1 VNRHDSPLTAQLD
14 PAVGPGTGRL
24 GGKNRLRLLS
34 LGFALCLAI
43 IAGRLAELS
52 LASGWF
58 YDASARPVAD
68 YQIPRPDIVDR
79 NGVLMASDIRLASLY
94 ANPRQIIDIDE
105 AIELLTATM
114 PALDARELR
123 RRLTQDRAFVW
134 LKRHISPT
142 QQAAVHHLGIPG
154 IGFRSENRRVYPK
167 QRLAAHVL
175 GFVDVDSRGLAGV
188 EKYLDDNGALYAAS
202 LADPGRRASFPASLS
217 IDTRVQHAVHVEL
230 AAAIEHYKAI
240 GGAGLVLDVES
251 GEVLAL
257 VSLPDFN
264 PNNPTEAQLPNRIN
278 QVTGGVFE
286 LGSVVKAITFAMAF
300 DTGIT
305 NLNGRYDARGPLV
318 IGRQRIND
326 YRGQN
331 RVLTVPEVFLHS
343 SNIGTARMALDV
355 GLEGHQ
361 EFLKRMGLF
370 ERLTTEI
377 PEAAAPILPAR
388 WSRITTATAAFG
400 HGFAVQPL
408 QGASVVA
415 ALLNGG
421 RLIPPTV
428 LKRDRDTAAGLAEQ
442 VIKPE
447 TSEKMRYL
455 FRLNATDGT
464 ARRAEVEGY
473 RVGGKTGT
481 AQKVVN
487 GRYSSDKR
495 LTAFI
500 GAFPMDQ
507 PRYVIMVQLDEPK
520 PVPGTHGFATSGWN
534 AVPTAGKVVARIAP
548 LLGIEP
554 QFTPEEQA
562 KNAKAQMT
570 GWNP

>member
-1 VNRHDSPLTAQLD
+1 MNRQNSALSASAGAEP
-14 PAVGPGTGRL
+14 GRL
-24 GGKNRLRLLS
+24 GGKNRLRLIS
-34 LGFALCLAI
+34 LGFALCLVVI
-43 IAGRLAELS
+43 SGRLAELS

-58 YDASARPVAD
+58 YDASARAVAG
-68 YQIPRPDIVDR
+68 YQMPRPDIVDR
-79 NGVLMASDIRLASLY
+79 NGVLLAGDIRMASLFAD
-94 ANPRQIIDIDE
+94 PRKIIDVDE

-114 PALDARELR
+114 PELNARELR

-134 LKRHISPT
+134 LKRHISPA
-142 QQAAVHHLGIPG
+142 QQAAIHHLGIPG
-154 IGFRSENRRVYPK
+154 VGFRSESRRVYPHR
-167 QRLAAHVL
+167 RLAAHVV

-188 EKYLDDNGALYAAS
+188 EKYLDDQGAIFTAS
-202 LADPGRRASFPASLS
+202 LGDPARRASFPAALS
-217 IDTRVQHAVHVEL
+217 IDTKVQHAVEVEL
-230 AAAIEHYKAI
+230 SAAIEHYKAI
-240 GGAGLVLDVES
+240 GGAGLVLDIET

-264 PNNPTEAQLPNRIN
+264 PNDPVEAQLPNRIN
-278 QVTGGVFE
+278 QVTGGVYE

-300 DTGIT
+300 DTGVT
-305 NLNGRYDARGPLV
+305 NLNGRYDARTPLV
-318 IGRQRIND
+318 IGRSRISD
-326 YRGQN
+326 YRGQG

-343 SNIGTARMALDV
+343 SNVGTARMALDV

-361 EFLKRMGLF
+361 AFLKRMGLF

-377 PEAAAPILPAR
+377 PEAAAPLLPAR
-388 WSRITTATAAFG
+388 WSRIASATAAFG

-428 LKRDRDTAAGLAEQ
+428 LKRDRETAAGLARQ

-447 TSEKMRYL
+447 TSEKMRHL
-455 FRLNATDGT
+455 FRLNATSGT
-464 ARRAEVEGY
+464 ARRAEVPGY

-481 AQKVVN
+481 AQKVVK
-487 GRYSSDKR
+487 GRYSNDKR

-507 PRYVIMVQLDEPK
+507 PRYLLMVLLDEPK
-520 PVPGTHGFATSGWN
+520 PVAGTHGFATSGWN
-534 AVPTAGKVVARIAP
+534 AVPTAGKMVARIAP
-548 LLGIEP
+548 LLGVEP
-554 QFTPEEQA
+554 KFTPEEQA
-562 KNAKAQMT
+562 KIAGTQLT
-570 GWNP
+570 GWNE